1 MLEAQ
6 QEERMAE
13 AQERDVEETERGG
26 EGKDRQPSR
35 TVGQLAE
42 GDAGGGG
49 ENPEGEC
56 AVHGSLISRV
66 E

>member
-1 MLEAQ
+1 MLETQ
-6 QEERMAE
+6 QEEGMAE

-26 EGKDRQPSR
+26 KGKNRKPSR

-49 ENPEGEC
+49 ESAEGEYEQC
-56 AVHGSLISRV
+56 MVIQYEL
-66 E
+66 